1 MLDARTLA
9 RLANTPVPES
19 LRDLQAR
26 GVSFHSARVREGD
39 LFFALPGA
47 QGHGIAFA
55 DDALARGAVAVVS
68 DRAHPRGVQVADPG
82 AVLLALGRYAR
93 AQLAGPVLG
102 VTGSAGKTS
111 TKAMLAAA
119 LVATISPGNMNTPFA
134 LAGVLVDCWL
144 GGKTSADDVLVL
156 ELGIDHVGEMATLVD
171 LVRPSHALL
180 TLIAASHL
188 SGLGG
193 LAGVAREKLTLVH
206 AAPQAWV
213 SEDAVAFLSPALR
226 ERVTVYGLGAE
237 ADVRGTVLSDADD
250 GGSSQQTFQ
259 QTVEIDGVRI
269 VLPYPG
275 VAMAKNAV
283 GAFAA
288 ARALGVDAATAA
300 ARLAE
305 VRLEPG
311 RLQRYDLGGAVLL
324 DDSYNSNPASA
335 TLALDVLRQLPG
347 PRTAILGDMLE
358 LGEDSAAHHRE
369 LGAQTCDLDRVI
381 AIGPEAS
388 AIREGNP
395 HAEQFATVEAAI
407 AALQDDDLHGSVL
420 VKASRGMRF
429 ERIVAAL
436 REARVT
442 R

>member
-1 MLDARTLA
+1 MLDAPTLA
-9 RLANTPVPES
+9 RIANTPIPES
-19 LRDLQAR
+19 LHDLQAR
-26 GVSFHSARVREGD
+26 GVRFHSDRVREGD

-47 QGHGIAFA
+47 QSHGIAFA

-68 DRAHPRGVQVADPG
+68 DRAHPRGVRVADPG

-119 LVATISPGNMNTPFA
+119 LAATVSPGNMNTPFA

-144 GGKTSADDVLVL
+144 GGKTGADDVLVL
-156 ELGIDHVGEMATLVD
+156 ELGIDHVGEMASLVE

-188 SGLGG
+188 SGLGD

-213 SEDAVAFLSPALR
+213 SEDTRTFLSPALR
-226 ERVTVYGLGAE
+226 ERVSVYGLGAE
-237 ADVRGTVLSDADD
+237 ADVRGTILSDTS
-250 GGSSQQTFQ
+250 GSGSSQQTI
-259 QTVEIDGVRI
+259 EIDNVRI

-283 GAFAA
+283 GAFAV
-288 ARALGVDAATAA
+288 ARALGVEAQTVA
-300 ARLAE
+300 ARLAG

-311 RLQRYDLGGAVLL
+311 RLQRYEVGDLVLL

-335 TLALDVLRQLPG
+335 TLALGVLRQLPG

-358 LGEDSAAHHRE
+358 LGEKSAAHHRE
-369 LGAQTCDLDRVI
+369 LGVQTRDLDRVI
-381 AIGPEAS
+381 AVGTEAT

-395 HAEQFATVEAAI
+395 HAEHFATVEAAL
-407 AALQDDDLHGSVL
+407 ATLRADDLHGSVL

-429 ERIVAAL
+429 ERIVTAL
-436 REARVT
+436 REDRVAR
-442 R
+442 